1 MRKKRAPKASPPPSP
16 GPIVSR
22 PPGGTHAKPILI
34 VDDDL
39 LVVQS
44 TCDLLASKG
53 YETHGAHDG
62 EEAFRV
68 LESVAPGIILLDLVM
83 PVMNGYDFL
92 RRFWERGDLAAI
104 PVVVISAS
112 NVKNPAGPVE
122 FLRKPIDQEALL
134 ALARARCGEPGG
146 SVP

>member
-1 MRKKRAPKASPPPSP
+1 MRKSKKSAPKATPPRSP
-16 GPIVSR
+16 GPVVAR
-22 PPGGTHAKPILI
+22 PPGGTRAKPVLI

-39 LVVQS
+39 LLVQS
-44 TCDLLASKG
+44 TCDLLALNG
-53 YETHGAHDG
+53 YEIHGAHDG

-92 RRFWERGDLAAI
+92 RRFWERADLAAI
-104 PVVVISAS
+104 PVIVISAS

-122 FLRKPIDQEALL
+122 FLRKPIEPEALL
-134 ALARARCGEPGG
+134 AVVRARCGEP
-146 SVP
+146 

>member
-1 MRKKRAPKASPPPSP
+1 MRKSKKTAAKPAPPRSP
-16 GPIVSR
+16 GPVVAR
-22 PPGGTHAKPILI
+22 PPGGTRAKPVLI

-39 LVVQS
+39 LLIES
-44 TCDLLASKG
+44 TCDLLASNG

-68 LESVAPGIILLDLVM
+68 LESVSPGIILLDLVR

-92 RRFWERGDLAAI
+92 RRFWERADLTSI
-104 PVVVISAS
+104 PVIIISAS

-122 FLRKPIDQEALL
+122 FLRKPIDPEALL
-134 ALARARCGEPGG
+134 AMVRARCGEP
-146 SVP
+146 